1 MFFRLTHLTED
12 VFQLD
17 FMDSSITSN
26 ILLNAKEIALLE
38 EVLEVSPSLELSEYV
53 DRWYNS

>member
-1 MFFRLTHLTED
+1 MYFRLTHLTDD

-17 FMDSSITSN
+17 FMDSSMTSN
-26 ILLNAKEIALLE
+26 ILLNAKEISLLE
-38 EVLEVSPSLELSEYV
+38 EVLEGFPALGLSESI

>member
-1 MFFRLTHLTED
+1 LTHLTED